1 MSASAHPERTKTL
14 GDAPAT
20 GQLVLHEGKVYE
32 TIREGR
38 AYILIPPGTQ
48 RAVDPS
54 SKTKS
59 KAAGGGGGGGGG
71 AGTEVKDGMPQGVFY
86 NPIQQFN
93 RDLSV
98 LAIRAFGEAF
108 CERRR
113 VEHERVSG
121 KAGARKERKRKRRD
135 EAIAGGQ
142 AGVDGVDGEVKGGVE
157 TGAVEVDG
165 MIGLDDGQEET
176 DDGGTQLAGLKR
188 KADAQDEGEEHR
200 NGMAKVRVVENGS
213 AVRTSDESAVL
224 HTAEDEAMEGASQR
238 KSATDGETN
247 GKVIHAQPSEDA
259 EEAHI
264 ANMEPPPVDGI
275 SRDVDGT
282 NDQTQVTHKEP
293 QPRPWRPR
301 FRILD
306 ALSATGLRAL
316 RYAAEIPFATAVT
329 ANDMDRSAVK
339 SIRTHIEHN
348 QLSSKITATLGNAIG
363 HMYNVAFPPTVTHGP
378 TPFAGKY
385 DVIDLDPYG
394 TAAPFIDSALQA
406 LNDGG
411 LLCVTC
417 TDSAVFASCG
427 YAEKTYSLYGG
438 MPIKGAHSHEGGLRL
453 VINSVASAAAKY
465 GLAIEPL
472 LSLSIDFYV
481 RIFIRVT
488 KSPADVK
495 FLAGKTMLVYGC
507 DTGCGAWHAQML
519 GRSTRQT
526 GKGPANNSP
535 FKHGIA
541 LAPSTDHLCEHC
553 NSKMHVAGPMWA
565 GPILNRAFVEQILD
579 DVKSADQEIYQTLP
593 RLEGML
599 DTALNEL
606 AVLPEAY
613 NGITPNQKDPT
624 TDLLPKTPPET
635 IDSHPFFFIP
645 SALAKVLHCVAPGEA
660 AVKGALRHAGYRATR
675 SHCKPGSIKTNA
687 PWSVIWEV
695 MREWVRQKAPVKE
708 GALRE
713 GSAGWWIMRKA
724 REIGET
730 GGEGGGTA
738 EGAVAG
744 TDEVGIESTGVT
756 WAEEAAKDTK
766 LMKVIFD
773 EALGR
778 DKPGKKKL
786 VRYQA
791 NPRENWGPMA
801 RAKGHS

>member
-1 MSASAHPERTKTL
+1 
-14 GDAPAT
+14 
-20 GQLVLHEGKVYE
+20 
-32 TIREGR
+32 
-38 AYILIPPGTQ
+38 
-48 RAVDPS
+48 
-54 SKTKS
+54 
-59 KAAGGGGGGGGG
+59 
-71 AGTEVKDGMPQGVFY
+71 
-86 NPIQQFN
+86 
-93 RDLSV
+93 
-98 LAIRAFGEAF
+98 
-108 CERRR
+108 
-113 VEHERVSG
+113 RVSG
-121 KAGARKERKRKRRD
+121 KAGARKERKRQRRD

-157 TGAVEVDG
+157 TGTVEVNG

-176 DDGGTQLAGLKR
+176 DDGGTQRAGLKR
-188 KADAQDEGEEHR
+188 KAAAQEEGEEQR
-200 NGMAKVRVVENGS
+200 NGMAKVRVVESGS
-213 AVRTSDESAVL
+213 AVAVKKGGAVPDN
-224 HTAEDEAMEGASQR
+224 AEHGATEGASQR
-238 KSATDGETN
+238 ELVTDGDTS
-247 GKVIHAQPSEDA
+247 GIVTHAQPSEDA
-259 EEAHI
+259 EKAYI
-264 ANMEPPPVDGI
+264 ADTEPPGVEGV

-282 NDQTQVTHKEP
+282 NGQTQATESDR
-293 QPRPWRPR
+293 QSQPWRPR

-329 ANDMDRSAVK
+329 ANDMDRSAVQ
-339 SIRTHIEHN
+339 SIRTHVEHN
-348 QLSSKITATLGNAIG
+348 RLSSKITATLGNAIG

-378 TPFAGKY
+378 TPFTGKY
-385 DVIDLDPYG
+385 EVIDLDPYG

-411 LLCVTC
+411 MLCVTC

-507 DTGCGAWHAQML
+507 DTGCGAWHTQML
-519 GRSTRQT
+519 GRNTRQT
-526 GKGPANNSP
+526 GKGPPNNPP

-541 LAPSTDHLCEHC
+541 LAPSTDHTCEHC

-565 GPILNRAFVEQILD
+565 GPILNRAFVEKILD
-579 DVKSADQEIYQTLP
+579 DAKHAVQEIYQTLP

-606 AVLPEAY
+606 AVLPEPY
-613 NGITPNQKDPT
+613 NGTASNQNDT
-624 TDLLPKTPPET
+624 TTTELLPKTPPET
-635 IDSHPFFFIP
+635 LDTHPFFFIP
-645 SALAKVLHCVAPGEA
+645 SALAKVLHCVAPPEA

-675 SHCKPGSIKTNA
+675 SHCKPGSIKTDA

-713 GSAGWWIMRKA
+713 GSPGWWIMRKA
-724 REIGET
+724 REIGEV
-730 GGEGGGTA
+730 GGEGGGTV
-738 EGAVAG
+738 EGMVAG
-744 TDEVGIESTGVT
+744 TGEVGAEPDAAMG
-756 WAEEAAKDTK
+756 AEETPKDVK

-791 NPRENWGPMA
+791 NPRENWGPMT
-801 RAKGHS
+801 RAKGNA